1 MVPIHS
7 EDFIPFMETKS
18 RYRYMLLCRHTEHLR
33 FDCTMQ
39 ISENARPM
47 CAFYFFD
54 FTEKTMR
61 LQTCGPITMHHWR
74 CSRTKK
80 IYQSV
85 TMVVSQQIMVL
96 NYLRLFPF
104 SSFSTCMRDNNIVP
118 FSESRT
124 KLQARLVQAQAF
136 CLTLLCSMTC
146 TF

>member
-18 RYRYMLLCRHTEHLR
+18 RYRYMLLCRHTEHLC
-33 FDCTMQ
+33 FDRTTQ

-47 CAFYFFD
+47 CAFFF
-54 FTEKTMR
+54 FWFRWENNVFR
-61 LQTCGPITMHHWR
+61 LVAQSPCVTGDAK
-74 CSRTKK
+74 KK

-85 TMVVSQQIMVL
+85 TMVVSWQIMVL
-96 NYLRLFPF
+96 KYLGSF
-104 SSFSTCMRDNNIVP
+104 SFCSFSTCMRDNIVP

-124 KLQARLVQAQAF
+124 KLQAWLVQAQAF